1 MSLRTLLTPK
11 RIVRHVRDISPAEL
25 AEVYGIRA
33 VVCDLD
39 NTLAEWHSEAIDDEV
54 RAWLA
59 ALHATGIGVCVAS
72 NTRNFS
78 RLERVAQGLDIL
90 HVPGNAGKPGT
101 RGMRRALQ
109 LLEATPGE
117 AAMVGDQL
125 FTDIVAG
132 NRAGMFTILVNPLS
146 PREFIG
152 TRWISRNL
160 ERLFLRG
167 AQERA
172 G

>member
-1 MSLRTLLTPK
+1 M
-11 RIVRHVRDISPAEL
+11 VRHASELSPERLAQLPGRPPIS
-25 AEVYGIRA
+25 A

-39 NTLAEWHSEAIDDEV
+39 NTLAEWHSEHIASEV
-54 RAWLA
+54 IHWLS
-59 ALHATGIGVCVAS
+59 ALHDAGIGVCLAS
-72 NTRNFS
+72 NTRNLP
-78 RLERVAQGLDIL
+78 RLARVAEHLGVH

-101 RGMRRALQ
+101 AGMQKALA
-109 LLEATPGE
+109 LLGARPEA

-132 NRAGMFTILVNPLS
+132 NRLGLFTVLVNPLG

-152 TRWISRNL
+152 TRLVSRSL
-160 ERLFLRG
+160 ERLVLRG
-167 AQERA
+167 ERRRP

>member
-1 MSLRTLLTPK
+1 MSLRDLLTPD
-11 RIVRHVRDISPAEL
+11 RLVRHVRDISPVEL
-25 AEVYGIRA
+25 AEVRGIRA

-39 NTLAEWHSEAIDDEV
+39 NTLAAWHSEAIDDEV

-59 ALHATGIGVCVAS
+59 RAKS

-78 RLERVAQGLDIL
+78 RLERIAVDLGIA

-101 RGMRRALQ
+101 RGLRRALQ

-117 AAMVGDQL
+117 AAMIGDQL

-132 NRAGMFTILVNPLS
+132 NRLGMHTVLVNPLS
-146 PREFIG
+146 PREFVG
-152 TRWISRNL
+152 TKWVSRRL
-160 ERLFLRG
+160 ERLLLRG
-167 AQERA
+167 DRA
-172 G
+172 RPT